1 MNFFTFCSK
10 HSTLIIIMLSV
21 IVTGVFILLCG
32 WAACIAGA
40 KADIQSEKF
49 MQKHLQE
56 KAEKELLKLND
67 KPNIKEY

>member
-1 MNFFTFCSK
+1 MNIFTE

-49 MQKHLQE
+49 MQKHSQE

-67 KPNIKEY
+67 KPNIEEY

>member
-1 MNFFTFCSK
+1 MNIFTE

-40 KADIQSEKF
+40 KADKQSEKII
-49 MQKHLQE
+49 QKYLNE
-56 KAEKELLKLND
+56 NKKET
-67 KPNIKEY
+67 

>member
-21 IVTGVFILLCG
+21 IVTCVFILLCG

-40 KADIQSEKF
+40 KADRQSEKF
-49 MQKHLQE
+49 IQKYLNE
-56 KAEKELLKLND
+56 NKKENS
-67 KPNIKEY
+67 

>member
-1 MNFFTFCSK
+1 MKFFYQ

-40 KADIQSEKF
+40 KADKQSEKF
-49 MQKHLQE
+49 MQKYLNE
-56 KAEKELLKLND
+56 NKKEC
-67 KPNIKEY
+67 

>member
-10 HSTLIIIMLSV
+10 HSTLIIIMFSV

-40 KADIQSEKF
+40 KADKQSEKII
-49 MQKHLQE
+49 QKYLNE
-56 KAEKELLKLND
+56 NKKENS
-67 KPNIKEY
+67 

>member
-1 MNFFTFCSK
+1 
-10 HSTLIIIMLSV
+10 MLSV

-67 KPNIKEY
+67 EYKGVLK

>member
-1 MNFFTFCSK
+1 MNFFTE

-21 IVTGVFILLCG
+21 IVTCVFILLCG

-56 KAEKELLKLND
+56 KAEKKLLKLND
-67 KPNIKEY
+67 KPNIEEY